1 MAFVNLHVHSEY
13 SLLDGACRI
22 KDMVKRAKEMG
33 QTALALTD
41 HGNMF
46 GAVDFYNECKNAG
59 IKPIIGCEVYVAPR
73 TRFDK
78 SYGEDSRPY
87 HLILLCKNDR
97 GYKNLIK
104 MVSLGYTEGFYG
116 KPRVDKELLAEHAEG
131 LICLSGCISGE
142 IPRLIM
148 SGDYDGAKKAALW
161 YKSIFGKGCFFIE
174 VQNHRIPEDGKV
186 LPGLMRL
193 SEETGIHLAAT
204 NDAHYVRREDSRVQ
218 RILLAIQTG
227 TTLSEDIA
235 IAFPNDEFYL
245 KSEEEMRRLF
255 PEGCEAVDNTEK
267 IAEMCGFEFEFGRL
281 RLPRFDL
288 TDEQRVK
295 YGVTDED
302 NPAFFRKMCI
312 KGLSERYGEKTPAG
326 ARERLDYE
334 LEVVTKMGYVDYY
347 LIVWDFIAY
356 AKSRDIPVGPGRG
369 SGAGS
374 LAAYCIGITDI
385 DPLKYGLLFERFLNP
400 ERVSMPDFDIDFC
413 YERRQEVIDY
423 VIKRYG
429 SKRVSQI
436 VTFGTMAAKAAVRDV
451 VRVLD
456 MPYSAGDNISK
467 LIPFAPHIT
476 LKEALESSP
485 ELSELYGTDRVT
497 KEIIDTAMSIEG
509 MPRNTSTH
517 AAGVV
522 ICDAPVSDYVPL
534 ICREGV
540 MATQYTM
547 TALEQVGLLKMDF
560 LGLRNL
566 TIIRECEREIQKN
579 DPGFAV
585 SNIPYDDKKTFEML
599 SAGDTSGVFQF
610 ESGGMT
616 QLLIKLQPSS
626 VEDLTAA
633 LSLYRP
639 GPMDSIPKYLENRR
653 CPKKITYAHPILEE
667 TLKVTCGCIV
677 YQEQVMEICRKMAGY
692 SYGRAD
698 LVRRAMA
705 KKKHDIMEKERDV
718 FVEGAVKNN
727 IPRETANSV
736 FDEMA
741 GFASYAFNKSHA
753 AAYSVVAFQTAY
765 LKRHFYKEYMAAL
778 MTAFT
783 EYTGK
788 LMEYISECGK
798 RGVKILRPDINES
811 GVGFTAAHDGIRFSL
826 LAAKNLGRGVITEI
840 IRERERGGEYK
851 NLTDLVRRMNGK
863 ELNRR
868 AIESL
873 IKCGALDSFPLNRR
887 QMLENVNMILDSVA
901 DFSKG
906 AIEGQIDFFGM
917 SGDIGDTDG
926 GKDSGDVSG
935 IEKNIPQTPEY
946 ESEVLLEMERE
957 IMGVY
962 ISGHPLEKPLAAAKA
977 CRLPDISKIREMRE
991 GTRVSL
997 VCTLTSVRRHTAK
1010 NGGAMAFIRAA
1021 DKAGEMEGVI
1031 FPEAYMTYKPL
1042 INEGQGV
1049 YAEGKLSTDREGE
1062 RNILAD
1068 RLIPA
1073 GDFAENVFGKGKL
1086 FIRCQSSNRAA
1097 IDRCVEILGK
1107 YSGNNPVFF
1116 RFSDIG
1122 KTIAHNKIK
1131 TCRLCPEIM
1140 EELYERWVR
1149 RMQQWR

>member
-22 KDMVKRAKEMG
+22 KDMVKRAAELS

-46 GAVDFYNECKNAG
+46 GAVEFYNECTAAG

-78 SYGEDSRPY
+78 VFSEDSHPY
-87 HLILLCKNDR
+87 HLILLCRNMT

-104 MVSLGYTEGFYG
+104 LVSLSYTEGFYS
-116 KPRVDKELLAEHAEG
+116 KPRVDRELLAKYSRG
-131 LICLSGCISGE
+131 LVCLSGCIAGE
-142 IPRLIM
+142 IPRRIM
-148 SGDYDGAKKAALW
+148 AGDYEGAREAALW
-161 YKSIFGKGCFFIE
+161 YKNTFDKGCFFIE

-186 LPGLMRL
+186 LPGLLRL
-193 SEETGIHLAAT
+193 SADTGIPLAAT
-204 NDAHYVRREDSRVQ
+204 NDAHYVRREDARIQ

-227 TTLSEDIA
+227 TTMSEDIP

-245 KSEEEMRRLF
+245 KSEAEMTGLF
-255 PEGCEAVDNTEK
+255 PADCGAVENTGK
-267 IAEMCGFEFEFGRL
+267 IADMCSFEFEFGKL

-288 TDEQRVK
+288 TEAQRRE
-295 YGVTDED
+295 YGVSSGES
-302 NPAFFRKMCI
+302 NGSFFRKMCMR
-312 KGLSERYGEKTPAG
+312 GLSERYGNTLPEGAG
-326 ARERLDYE
+326 ERLSYE
-334 LEVVTKMGYVDYY
+334 LDVVEKMGYVDYY

-385 DPLKYGLLFERFLNP
+385 DPLKYNLLFERFLNP

-429 SKRVSQI
+429 NERVSQI

-456 MPYSAGDNISK
+456 MPYSAGDSISR

-476 LKEALESSP
+476 LAGALESVP
-485 ELSELYGTDRVT
+485 VLKEMYDGDPGA

-534 ICREGV
+534 ICRDGV
-540 MATQYTM
+540 TATQYTM
-547 TALEQVGLLKMDF
+547 TGLEQVGLLKMDF

-566 TIIRECEREIQKN
+566 TVIRECERSVEREKN
-579 DPGFAV
+579 MPGFSV
-585 SNIPYDDKKTFEML
+585 SYVPEDDRETFEML
-599 SAGDTSGVFQF
+599 SQGDTHGVFQF
-610 ESGGMT
+610 ESAGMT
-616 QLLIKLQPSS
+616 QLLTKLSPRSI
-626 VEDLTAA
+626 EDLTAA

-639 GPMDSIPKYLENRR
+639 GPMDSIPKFLENRR
-653 CPKKITYAHPILEE
+653 YPEKITYAHPILKDI
-667 TLKVTCGCIV
+667 LNVTCGCIV

-705 KKKHDIMEKERDV
+705 KKKHSIMEQERDV

-727 IPRETANSV
+727 VSRETANSV

-753 AAYSVVAFQTAY
+753 AAYSVVAYRTAY
-765 LKRHFYKEYMAAL
+765 LKCHYYKEYMAAL
-778 MTAFT
+778 MTVFT

-811 GVGFTAAHDGIRFSL
+811 GMGFTAAPGGIRFSL
-826 LAAKNLGRGVITEI
+826 LAAKNLGRGVIAALI
-840 IRERERGGEYK
+840 KEREAGGEYK
-851 NLTDLVRRMNGK
+851 SLTDLIKRCGGEV
-863 ELNRR
+863 NRR
-868 AIESL
+868 GVESL
-873 IKCGALDSFPLNRR
+873 IKCGALDGFSLNRR
-887 QMLENVNMILDSVA
+887 QMLENYDRIADSVA
-901 DFSKG
+901 DFSRG

-917 SGDIGDTDG
+917 SGGDG
-926 GKDSGDVSG
+926 GG
-935 IEKNIPQTPEY
+935 ISDIEGSIPYVQEY
-946 ESEVLLEMERE
+946 DRDRLLEMERE

-962 ISGHPLEKPLAAAKA
+962 ISGHPLQTARAAARA
-977 CRLPDISKIREMRE
+977 ARLPEIKDIKKMRE
-991 GTRVSL
+991 GDRTAF
-997 VCTLTSVRRHTAK
+997 VCTVVSVRRHTAK
-1010 NGGAMAFIRAA
+1010 NGGAMAFIKTA
-1021 DKAGEMEGVI
+1021 DMTGEMEGIV
-1031 FPEAYMTYKPL
+1031 FPEAYLTYAPL
-1042 INEGQGV
+1042 VSEGQRV
-1049 YAEGKLSTDREGE
+1049 YMEGKLSTDREGE
-1062 RNILAD
+1062 RTVIAD
-1068 RLIPA
+1068 KLQPA
-1073 GDFAENVFGKGKL
+1073 DKFARDIFGRGTL
-1086 FIRCQSSNRAA
+1086 FIRTVST
-1097 IDRCVEILGK
+1097 DRRRLEMCTNILERYPGD
-1107 YSGNNPVFF
+1107 SRVLFHFG
-1116 RFSDIG
+1116 DIG
-1122 KTIAHNKIK
+1122 KTTGHKRVKSCGI
-1131 TCRLCPEIM
+1131 CPELL
-1140 EELYERWVR
+1140 EELYTLVGAENAAVKI
-1149 RMQQWR
+1149 